1 MPDFHFAGLGREELP
16 SVGPCLLQKMMGGPW
31 NRCFRDVGE
40 ETVYHLSQQGADPKA
55 GKQKGQKDTM
65 PSGEGRSGSVPQGG
79 PGTQKRVG
87 RLELKKEERE
97 EWEYGTGRAFCKH
110 HDAPGYCVCVCVHTQ
125 GCINTFPLKERPLSS
140 SHF

>member
-1 MPDFHFAGLGREELP
+1 MVPGIDVSEMSGRRLN
-16 SVGPCLLQKMMGGPW
+16 SL
-31 NRCFRDVGE
+31 
-40 ETVYHLSQQGADPKA
+40 LSQQGAEPKA

-79 PGTQKRVG
+79 PGTQKRAG

-110 HDAPGYCVCVCVHTQ
+110 HDAPGYCVCVCTHRGV
-125 GCINTFPLKERPLSS
+125 
-140 SHF
+140 